1 MSPLVGVLALQG
13 GVREH
18 ASLLESLGARVRP
31 VRRPADLVGLEALV
45 LPGGESSVLDR
56 LSRTFGLFEPMRDAI
71 AAGLPTLG
79 TCAGLVM
86 LAAEVIDPAPGQQ
99 SLGLLDIGVRRNA
112 FGAQVHSAETMLD
125 TELGSVHAAFI
136 RAPEVV
142 RVDPGVAVLA
152 RWDEAIVAVQ
162 AGPVLG
168 LSFHPE
174 LTGDLTFHSALLGLT
189 GGSCPPARPTDRTA
203 LR

>member
-31 VRRPADLVGLEALV
+31 VRRPEDLAGLDALV

-56 LSRTFGLFEPMRDAI
+56 LSRAFGLFEPMREAI
-71 AAGLPTLG
+71 GAGLPTLG
-79 TCAGLVM
+79 TCAGLVL
-86 LAAEVIDPAPGQQ
+86 LAAEVIDPAPGQH
-99 SLGLLDIGVRRNA
+99 SLGVLDIGVRRNA
-112 FGAQVHSAETMLD
+112 FGGQVHSAETLLD
-125 TELGSVHAAFI
+125 TGLGSVRAAFI

-142 RVDPGVAVLA
+142 RVGPSVEVLA
-152 RWDEAIVAVQ
+152 RWGEAIVAVRS
-162 AGPVLG
+162 GHVLG

-174 LTGDLTFHSALLGLT
+174 LTGDTTFHSELLGLT
-189 GGSCPPARPTDRTA
+189 GGSYRPAQPTDRTVPH
-203 LR
+203 

>member
-18 ASLLESLGARVRP
+18 ASLLESLGARVRL

-56 LSRTFGLFEPMRDAI
+56 LSRTFGLFEPMREAM

-99 SLGLLDIGVRRNA
+99 SLGLLDVGVRRNA
-112 FGAQVHSAETMLD
+112 FGGQVHSAEVMLD
-125 TELGSVHAAFI
+125 SALGPVHAAFI

-142 RVDPGVAVLA
+142 RVGPGVAVLA

-162 AGPVLG
+162 AGHVLG

-174 LTGDLTFHSALLGLT
+174 LTGDRTFHAALLALT
-189 GGSCPPARPTDRTA
+189 DGSCRPARPTDRTA

>member
-31 VRRPADLVGLEALV
+31 VRRPADLAGLEALV

-56 LSRTFGLFEPMRDAI
+56 LSRTFGLFEPMREAI

-79 TCAGLVM
+79 TCAGLVL
-86 LAAEVIDPAPGQQ
+86 LAADVIDPAPGQQ

-112 FGAQVHSAETMLD
+112 FGGQVHSAETLLD
-125 TELGSVHAAFI
+125 TELGPVRAAFI

-142 RVDPGVAVLA
+142 RVGPGVDVLA
-152 RWDEAIVAVQ
+152 RWNEAIVAVR
-162 AGPVLG
+162 AGHVVG

-174 LTGDLTFHSALLGLT
+174 LTGDPTFHSELLDLT
-189 GGSCPPARPTDRTA
+189 DGSCRPARPIHRTA
-203 LR
+203 RH